1 MTYGQQRTPNPNPTT
16 TWNSNR
22 NAEHDSNY
30 ILNERPFSYLLVFEL
45 HEKY

>member
-1 MTYGQQRTPNPNPTT
+1 MTYGQQRTPNPTT